1 MATFQLALTAEE
13 RVFLVS
19 LLETTQKDTRIEEHG
34 ESTDYREHV
43 VRQGDMITELFR
55 KLNEMQL

>member
-19 LLETTQKDTRIEEHG
+19 LLETTQKDTRIEEHRTRARTTA
-34 ESTDYREHV
+34 STSSTK
-43 VRQGDMITELFR
+43 GT
-55 KLNEMQL
+55 